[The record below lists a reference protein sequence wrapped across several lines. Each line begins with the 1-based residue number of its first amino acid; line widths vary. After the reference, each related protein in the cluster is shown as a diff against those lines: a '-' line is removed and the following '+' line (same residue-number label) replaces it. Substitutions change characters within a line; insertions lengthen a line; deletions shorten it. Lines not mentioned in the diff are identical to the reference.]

1 MVPTLLITTRTEK
14 GTMSPRILASKKT
27 LRKIQEKVHYALT
40 IGDVRLYKKSKG
52 ILMILSGAKY
62 ALICSELNVAG
73 DTLRRWRNEFLA
85 RGLNS
90 LTFKTSP
97 GRPQKLTKSQIQELF
112 DAIKKGP
119 EACGYISACWR
130 TPLIQDLI
138 QERFGVLFSA
148 KYLAEFLKN
157 IGLTFQKAKFASG
170 HLDEEKRTEW
180 LSNTWPQIV
189 KFANKKDA
197 HILFGDE
204 ASFPQWGSLSYT
216 WAPSGEQPI
225 VKTSGQRKGYKV
237 FGFISY
243 FTGAFY
249 HKATEEKLTSETYAE
264 FIKEVLGKTRKHLI
278 IIQDGARYHTSKAMK
293 AFFEEHQERISV
305 FQMPSYSPDFNPI
318 EMLWKKIKQHGVHL
332 KYFPKFEDLKNTVD
346 EMLLDFGNA
355 CEEVLSLFGLYQGLE
370 FMK

>member
-1 MVPTLLITTRTEK
+1 
-14 GTMSPRILASKKT
+14 MSPRILASKKT
-27 LRKIQEKVHYALT
+27 LRKIQKKVHHALD
-40 IGDVRLYKKSKG
+40 IGDMRLYKKSKAV
-52 ILMILSGAKY
+52 LMILSGIKY
-62 ALICSELNVAG
+62 VTICSELSVSE
-73 DTLRRWRNEFLA
+73 DTLRRWRNDFLL

-90 LTFKTSP
+90 FIFKTSP

-112 DAIKKGP
+112 DSIKQGP
-119 EACGYISACWR
+119 EACGYLSGCWR

-138 QERFGVLFSA
+138 LQKFGVLFSA

-170 HLDEEKRTEW
+170 HLNEEKRQVW
-180 LSNTWPQIV
+180 LSKTWPQIQNL
-189 KFANKKDA
+189 ASKKDA

-204 ASFPQWGSLSYT
+204 ASFPQWGSLNYT
-216 WAPSGEQPI
+216 WAPSGEQPV

-249 HKATEEKLTSETYAE
+249 HMATEEKLTSVTYAE
-264 FIKEVLGKTRKHLI
+264 FILEVLRKTRKHLI

-293 AFFEEHQERISV
+293 EFFKKHEDRITV

-332 KYFPKFEDLKNTVD
+332 KYFPKFENLKSTVD
-346 EMLLDFGNA
+346 EMLIEFGNA
-355 CEEVLSLFGLYQGLE
+355 CEEVLSLFGLYQSPS
-370 FMK
+370 MK

>member
-1 MVPTLLITTRTEK
+1 
-14 GTMSPRILASKKT
+14 MSPRILATKKT
-27 LRKIQEKVHYALT
+27 LRKIQKKVHHALD

-52 ILMILSGAKY
+52 IFMILSGVKY
-62 ALICSELNVAG
+62 NLICSELNVSE
-73 DTLRRWRNEFLA
+73 DTLRRWRNDFLI

-112 DAIKKGP
+112 NAIKQGP

-138 QERFGVLFSA
+138 LEKFGVFFSA
-148 KYLAEFLKN
+148 KYLAQFLKN

-170 HLDEEKRTEW
+170 HLDEEKRQEW
-180 LSNTWPQIV
+180 ISKTWPKIQQL
-189 KFANKKDA
+189 ANKKNA

-216 WAPSGEQPI
+216 WAPSGEQPV
-225 VKTSGQRKGYKV
+225 VKTSGQRRGYKV

-249 HKATEEKLTSETYAE
+249 HKATEEKFTSETYAE
-264 FIKEVLGKTRKHLI
+264 FIKDVLGKTRKHLI

-293 AFFEEHQERISV
+293 DFFKTHRESITV

-318 EMLWKKIKQHGVHL
+318 EMLWKKIKQQGVHL

-346 EMLLDFGNA
+346 EMLLEFGNA
-355 CEEVLSLFGLYQGLE
+355 CEEVLSLFGLYQRPS
-370 FMK
+370 MS